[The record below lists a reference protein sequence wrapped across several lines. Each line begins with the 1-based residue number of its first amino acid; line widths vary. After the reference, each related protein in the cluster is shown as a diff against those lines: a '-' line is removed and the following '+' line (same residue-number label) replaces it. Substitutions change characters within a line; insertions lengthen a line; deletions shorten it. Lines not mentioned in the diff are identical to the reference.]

1 MHFDIFTAMMKILHT
16 SDWHIGKQLHK
27 YNLGEDLSLF
37 FNWLITTIKV
47 KDIDLLLV
55 SGDIFDQANP
65 SQAAYKQY
73 YNVLKKLI
81 ALDCKIILTGGNH
94 DAAAVLNAPAQLL
107 EEFDIS
113 VVGGAT
119 ESIDDMFITVDKN
132 GERITVAA
140 IPFLKN
146 RDIRKS
152 VAGETYA
159 DKIEQFKAGLGSFFS
174 EVNAHYQSHHVD
186 TAFFVMAHLF
196 VQGGQL
202 SDSERDIQIGNQA
215 GVEVEMFEGI
225 PDYVALGHIHKP
237 QVISRSQ
244 NIYYCGAPIALSFS
258 EKDDQK
264 QVNIITVED
273 NEIVNVEFIPIPKY
287 RNLLTFEGSLE
298 AVIHKID
305 SYSETTALT
314 SLAEVIVN
322 EEEENI
328 ERRQAFETFVNSNP
342 NPQLEIVKSRLN
354 FKSKIRGA
362 TDAFAVGT
370 DVSDVTPME
379 MFEKKLELQGEMN
392 PEHVSELK
400 NAFREILEELNL

>member
-1 MHFDIFTAMMKILHT
+1 MMKILHT

-27 YNLGEDLSLF
+27 YDLSEDLSLF
-37 FNWLITTIKV
+37 FEWLIETIKREG
-47 KDIDLLLV
+47 IDLLLV

-73 YNVLKKLI
+73 YDLLKKLI

-94 DAAAVLNAPAQLL
+94 DAASVLNAPAQLL

-113 VVGGAT
+113 VIGGAT
-119 ESIDDMFITVDKN
+119 ETLDDMFVTFEKK
-132 GERITVAA
+132 GEKVTVAA
-140 IPFLKN
+140 IPFLKD
-146 RDIRKS
+146 RDVRKS

-159 DKIEQFKAGLGSFFS
+159 DKIEQFKAGLRTYFAD
-174 EVNAHYQSHHVD
+174 VNAHHQNHHADSV
-186 TAFFVMAHLF
+186 FFVMAHLF

-215 GVEVEMFEGI
+215 GVEIAMFEGI
-225 PDYVALGHIHKP
+225 PNYVALGHIHKP

-244 NIYYCGAPIALSFS
+244 NIYYCGSPIPLSFS
-258 EKDDQK
+258 EKEDQK
-264 QVNIITVED
+264 QVNIITVQN
-273 NEIVNVEFIPIPKY
+273 NEIVAVDFVSIPKY
-287 RNLLTFEGSLE
+287 RNLLTFEGNLE
-298 AVIHKID
+298 TVIHKINT
-305 SYSETTALT
+305 YSETTALT
-314 SLAEVIVN
+314 SLVEVIVN
-322 EEEENI
+322 EEDENI

-362 TDAFAVGT
+362 TDAFEVGT

-379 MFEKKLELQGEMN
+379 MFEKKLELQGEMDL
-392 PEHVSELK
+392 EHVEELK